1 MIGKII
7 KGIAGF
13 YYVEVAGSG
22 IYQSKAKGLFRK
34 EKIKPLVGDEV
45 RITVTHEKDMEANI
59 EEIFPRKNELYRP
72 AVANVDQVLVVMAFA
87 DPDPDYGVLDRFLVQ
102 MEIAGIHTV
111 ICFNKDDLAASG
123 RAEEVKSVYESAGYE
138 VVMASVKEKKG
149 LEELSKKAAGK
160 TTVLAGPSGVGKSS
174 IVNHLSSEKIMETG
188 EISEKLK
195 RGKNTTRH
203 AQLVVIGENTY
214 ICDTPGFTSFE
225 AENISSSE
233 LRRYFPEIWKYEGE
247 CRFNGC
253 VHDKEPDCR
262 VKEAVERGSIS
273 RFRYDS
279 YIRLFSELKEKEK
292 NKYK

>member
-1 MIGKII
+1 MTGKII

-34 EKIKPLVGDEV
+34 DRIKPLVGDEV
-45 RITVTHEKDMEANI
+45 RIAVTHEKDREANI
-59 EEIFPRKNELYRP
+59 EKILPRKNELYRP

-87 DPDPDYGVLDRFLVQ
+87 DPEPDYGVLDRFLVQ
-102 MEIAGIHTV
+102 MEAAGIYSA
-111 ICFNKDDLAASG
+111 ICFNKDELAAAD
-123 RAEEVKSVYESAGYE
+123 RTEEIKKSYESAGYK
-138 VVMASVKEKKG
+138 VLMVSVREKKG
-149 LEELSKKAAGK
+149 LEELKELLYGK

-174 IVNHLSSEKIMETG
+174 IVNYLSDSEIMETG

-203 AQLVVIGENTY
+203 AQLVVTDENTY

-225 AENISSSE
+225 AENMDSGE
-233 LRRYFPEIWKYEGE
+233 LRRCFPEIWKHEGE

-253 VHDKEPDCR
+253 VHDREPGCV
-262 VKEAVERGSIS
+262 VKEAVQNGGIS
-273 RFRYDS
+273 RLRYDS
-279 YIRLFSELKEKEK
+279 YIRLLNELREKEK

>member
-253 VHDKEPDCR
+253 AHDKEPDCR
-262 VKEAVERGSIS
+262 VKEAVGRGSIS

>member
-1 MIGKII
+1 MTGKII

-59 EEIFPRKNELYRP
+59 EEIFPRRNELYRP

-292 NKYK
+292 NKYN

>member
-1 MIGKII
+1 MTGKII

-22 IYQSKAKGLFRK
+22 VYQCKAKGSFRK
-34 EKIKPLVGDEV
+34 EKLKPLVGDEV

-59 EEIFPRKNELYRP
+59 EEIFPRRNELYRP
-72 AVANVDQVLVVMAFA
+72 AAANVDQVLVVMAFA
-87 DPDPDYGVLDRFLVQ
+87 DPKPDYYILDRFLVQ
-102 MEIAGIHTV
+102 MEITGLHSV
-111 ICFNKDDLAASG
+111 ICFNKDDLATQEK
-123 RAEEVKSVYESAGYE
+123 AEEIRKTYESAGYD
-138 VVMASVKEKKG
+138 VIMVSAAAKTG
-149 LEELSKKAAGK
+149 AEELRRRLAGK

-174 IVNHLSSEKIMETG
+174 IVNLMSSSDIMETG

-203 AQLVVIGENTY
+203 AQLIVIGENTY

-225 AENISSSE
+225 AENISSGE
-233 LRRYFPEIWKYEGE
+233 LRRFFPEIWKYEGN

-253 VHDKEPDCR
+253 VHVSEPECR
-262 VKEAVERGSIS
+262 VKEEVEKGNISKLRYGS
-273 RFRYDS
+273 YT
-279 YIRLFSELKEKEK
+279 RLFEELKEKEK